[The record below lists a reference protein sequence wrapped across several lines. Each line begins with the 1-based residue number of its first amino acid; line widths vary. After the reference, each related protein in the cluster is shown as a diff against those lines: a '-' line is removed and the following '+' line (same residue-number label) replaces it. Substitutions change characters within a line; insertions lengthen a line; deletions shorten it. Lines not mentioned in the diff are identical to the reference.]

1 MQRNKRPPSSG
12 RASCARCR
20 AGRPK
25 RRECGWAGQ
34 KMFRTYSSIEQGTP
48 SGYWKLYFRRPRRR
62 GSWVGTHRRHQSLA
76 FQHPRLHP
84 LPLLPMGWR
93 RYLYV
98 RQQPSITQ
106 FLRLPNSKGGGGGGK
121 GGRKL
126 TNVLDSPGNSLAIDL
141 IDCIVDFLEFVSV
154 RYDLV
159 AGNDVLW
166 ANVILVRSRLEGNL
180 KRTIWRKKA
189 TQGSECAGVS
199 GAVLLTL

>member
-1 MQRNKRPPSSG
+1 MQRNKRPSSSW
-12 RASCARCR
+12 RASCASCR

-25 RRECGWAGQ
+25 RGEGGWAGQ
-34 KMFRTYSSIEQGTP
+34 RMFTTYSSIEQGTP

-84 LPLLPMGWR
+84 LPLLPTGWR

-98 RQQPSITQ
+98 TQQLSITQ
-106 FLRLPNSKGGGGGGK
+106 VLRLPNSKGGGVGGK
-121 GGRKL
+121 HGRKL
-126 TNVLDSPGNSLAIDL
+126 TNVVDPAGNSLAIDL

-166 ANVILVRSRLEGNL
+166 AKWMLVL
-180 KRTIWRKKA
+180 
-189 TQGSECAGVS
+189 CAR
-199 GAVLLTL
+199 VLRGM